1 MRKHE
6 AVRNELDNWARWL
19 VEGAHVGLGFPRAAP
34 FTRLSRGASCTD
46 HAHIPVDDVNAR
58 RTHDRVESLRLRRSE
73 WYIAV
78 YCHWIGDPRVP
89 SRRRRPLGNAEAAEC
104 MGVALSTFK
113 NHLDSALTD
122 LSKAG
127 GFTH

>member
-1 MRKHE
+1 MAKHD
-6 AVRNELDNWARWL
+6 AVRGELDNWARWL
-19 VEGAHVGLGFPRAAP
+19 VERAHVGLGFPRAAP
-34 FTRLSRGASCTD
+34 FTRLARGTSTTD
-46 HAHIPVDDVNAR
+46 HAHIPVDDVGAR
-58 RTHDRVESLRLRRSE
+58 RMHDRVEALRLVRSE

-78 YCHWIGDPRVP
+78 YCHWVGDPRES

-113 NHLDSALTD
+113 HHLDGALSE
-122 LSKAG
+122 LSRAG